1 MNQKLKMVFKKNVI
15 KKMKK
20 KSLNSKLYQMENSLK
35 DLITLFFMSHG
46 ANRRGMI
53 IFLKLFTSQK

>member
-1 MNQKLKMVFKKNVI
+1 
-15 KKMKK
+15 
-20 KSLNSKLYQMENSLK
+20 MENSLK